1 MKIDDVKKD
10 GEKLQFKIKDT
21 DLSFVNAIRRLCT
34 ESVPV
39 LAVDTVEFT
48 KNDSVLYDE
57 IIAHRIGLIPLKTN
71 IKSFKLR
78 EDCSCE
84 DKECNKCMVKL
95 KLSVKGKEVSSKDM
109 KSTGVEIPF
118 DMPITKLTQE
128 QELEFV
134 AEAKLGVGKEHA
146 KFIPGLIFHTYEENE
161 KEVTFN
167 VESWGQMKPQEIL
180 ASASE
185 VFAKKLKEIDK
196 AVNKA

>member
-1 MKIDDVKKD
+1 MKIEDVKKD

-84 DKECNKCMVKL
+84 DKGCNKCMVKL